1 MKPLKYGMVRHIVD
15 VWKPKESWPAA
26 QAASQILG
34 KTALM
39 TPEAF
44 RKEAE

>member
-1 MKPLKYGMVRHIVD
+1 MKPLKYGIVRHMVD
-15 VWKPKESWPAA
+15 VWNLKESWPAA
-26 QAASQILG
+26 QAASQILE

-44 RKEAE
+44 RKGAE